1 VLLTAT
7 VALLVGPSAAAAQGN
22 EEQPG
27 PAAIELP
34 AASSR
39 YGTAVRLDSGRFT
52 VVAYPRDLTLAR
64 SLLAAAA
71 GRDSFPGLPRPR
83 QHVLVAVAPDRVA
96 FREWVGPGAPE
107 WGAAIAAPESRRVV
121 MQGSRAG
128 SDAGDPLPVL
138 RHELAHLALHEAMG
152 DLPPRWFDEGY
163 ASFSAGEL
171 ERDDVLATN
180 VALALRGMPPL
191 DALDSALVRG
201 PSEAQAAYAL
211 AYRAV
216 ADLAA
221 LDRQRGL
228 ALFFRYWKESK
239 SFDVAV
245 RQAYGITATAFEKRW
260 QEQTRR
266 RYGALAIFADFTLG
280 VALMLALLAPLYVTR
295 RRRDRRRMAALRAA
309 DEAAEA
315 ERRERES
322 VIDEL
327 LRSLPPPPSTAA
339 PPPPPPPPPT
349 EEPR

>member
-1 VLLTAT
+1 MDT
-7 VALLVGPSAAAAQGN
+7 GPVDSAR
-22 EEQPG
+22 
-27 PAAIELP
+27 IDVP
-34 AASSR
+34 AASPR

-64 SLLAAAA
+64 SLLASAA

-83 QHVLVAVAPDRVA
+83 DHVLIALAPDRVA

-107 WGAAIAAPESRRVV
+107 WGAAIAAPESRRIV
-121 MQGSRAG
+121 MQGSSAG
-128 SDAGDPLPVL
+128 SDAGDPIPVL

-152 DLPPRWFDEGY
+152 ELPPRWFDEGY
-163 ASFSAGEL
+163 ASYSAGEL
-171 ERDDVLATN
+171 ERDDALATN
-180 VALALRGMPPL
+180 VALALRGMPAL
-191 DALDSALVRG
+191 DALDSSLVRG

-221 LDRQRGL
+221 LDPERGL

-245 RQAYGITATAFEKRW
+245 RQAYGITAAAYEKRW
-260 QEQTRR
+260 QQQTRR

-280 VALMLALLAPLYVTR
+280 VVLMLAVLTPLYVSR
-295 RRRDRRRMAALRAA
+295 RRRDRLRMAAMRAA
-309 DEAAEA
+309 DERA
-315 ERRERES
+315 ERERLERES

-327 LRSLPPPPSTAA
+327 LRSLPPSSSA
-339 PPPPPPPPPT
+339 PPPPPPPT